1 MRGLVLMC
9 CLVAVGCSSRLPT
22 EEERAVSQAASR
34 RQLVEVSYVAD
45 ANGLQWVSPDL
56 ELSDYQQVM
65 VEPVKLH
72 PRTQAVHQ
80 ISPAVLT
87 RVSQRLQHRLE
98 QELAAGVPVVDKTG
112 PKTAILRVEI
122 TRASTDMEDLKI
134 TEILPYG
141 ALIGGTKALLGTR
154 DRNVRL
160 LVESQLVDSLSDDIL
175 AERVSVLLAKDVLE
189 NDREMLRFEQIQE
202 TVDTFTQ
209 DIVYFIRLTAYTAK
223 ENEDSTQ

>member
-1 MRGLVLMC
+1 M
-9 CLVAVGCSSRLPT
+9 
-22 EEERAVSQAASR
+22 
-34 RQLVEVSYVAD
+34 
-45 ANGLQWVSPDL
+45 
-56 ELSDYQQVM
+56 
-65 VEPVKLH
+65 
-72 PRTQAVHQ
+72 
-80 ISPAVLT
+80 
-87 RVSQRLQHRLE
+87 
-98 QELAAGVPVVDKTG
+98 AAGVPVVEKTG

>member
-1 MRGLVLMC
+1 MRRVILMC
-9 CLVAVGCSSRLPT
+9 CLVAAGCSSRLPT
-22 EEERAVSQAASR
+22 DEERAVSQAANR
-34 RQLVEVSYVAD
+34 RQLVEVSYVED
-45 ANGLQWVSPDL
+45 ANGLQWVSPHL
-56 ELSDYQQVM
+56 ALSDYQQVM
-65 VEPVKLH
+65 VEPVRLH

-80 ISPAVLT
+80 IPPAVLG
-87 RVSQRLQHRLE
+87 RVSHRLQLRLK
-98 QELAAGVPVVDKTG
+98 QELATGVPVVDEPG

-122 TRASTDMEDLKI
+122 SRASTDMEDIKI

-160 LVESQLVDSLSDDIL
+160 LVESQLVDSQSEAIL

-189 NDREMLRFEQIQE
+189 NNREMLRFEQIQAA
-202 TVDTFTQ
+202 VDQFTQ

-223 ENEDSTQ
+223 ENEQSVQ